1 MKNKMLLAAVA
12 MIVMASIMIFT
23 GCAKP
28 PTEQVTALQNDMQN
42 VETKGAKIFAPDQY
56 AQISKKMNELQG
68 MMDQKKFGPA
78 TALADSLKADIT
90 ALITATTTNGKKVA
104 GQAVLDVNA
113 EIEKMKSF
121 LAPET
126 AKLLG
131 AADSKS
137 FADEI
142 TAFESQ
148 LQALKTDLDNSSF
161 VKVYDDS
168 NSLKGKIAASM
179 QTAQQK
185 IEAAKALEMEKAAKS
200 KAKPKAKAAP
210 RKK

>member
-12 MIVMASIMIFT
+12 MIVMVSIMLFI

-28 PTEQVTALQNDMQN
+28 PTEQVTALQNDIKSC
-42 VETKGAKIFAPDQY
+42 ETKGAKVFAPDEY
-56 AQISKKMNELQG
+56 AQVSQKMNELQG
-68 MMDQKKFGPA
+68 MMDQKKFSPA
-78 TALADSLKADIT
+78 TALADSLKADMT
-90 ALITATTTNGKKVA
+90 ALVTATTTNGKNIA
-104 GQAVLDVNA
+104 GQAVLDVSA

-131 AADSKS
+131 AADSKT

-142 TAFESQ
+142 TAFEGQ

-161 VKVYDDS
+161 VKVYEDS
-168 NSLKGKIAASM
+168 NSLKDKIAVSM